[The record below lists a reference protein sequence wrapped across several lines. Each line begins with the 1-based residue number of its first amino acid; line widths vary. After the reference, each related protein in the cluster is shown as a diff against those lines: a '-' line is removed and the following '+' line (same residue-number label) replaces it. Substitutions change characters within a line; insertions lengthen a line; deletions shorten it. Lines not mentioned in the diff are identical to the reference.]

1 MAESK
6 EAFLVVDDYGMGG
19 IWFIVFAENEDQV
32 HERLPSVKVWP
43 SGTRPDW
50 MSGEVFA
57 EVARGRTF
65 DIDNLPTS
73 AWMDRLR
80 GGTG

>member
-1 MAESK
+1 MAEPK

-19 IWFIVFAENEDQV
+19 IWFVVFAESEDQV
-32 HERLPSVKVWP
+32 HARLPSVKVWA

-50 MSGEVFA
+50 MSDQVFD
-57 EVARGRTF
+57 EVARHRTF
-65 DIDNLPTS
+65 DIDNLPSS

-80 GGTG
+80 GDTG